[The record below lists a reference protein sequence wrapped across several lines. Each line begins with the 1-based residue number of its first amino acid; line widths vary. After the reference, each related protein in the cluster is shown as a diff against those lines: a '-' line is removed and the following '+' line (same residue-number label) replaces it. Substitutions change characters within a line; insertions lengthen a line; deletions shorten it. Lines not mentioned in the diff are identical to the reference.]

1 MSGRNDGFYIRATLR
16 GSKASRMKKLMVVVG
31 TRPNF
36 IKVTRFK
43 AVAADRGMHVDLV
56 HTGQH
61 YDEQMSTVFFD
72 QFGLVP
78 DRFLNTPQAS
88 PSAQMG
94 HIMIALEATAKEFA
108 PDLMIVPGDVNST
121 LAGALVASK
130 MGIPLGHLESGLRS
144 GDMGMPEEINRILTD
159 RITDH
164 FFVTE
169 QSGLD
174 HLKAEGRAAEDIH
187 FVGNTMIDTLVAY
200 DAQVQAATVLEDLG
214 LKPGSHV
221 LMTIHRPATVDSPE
235 ELAKLVELIAFVA
248 QDRKVV
254 FPVHPRTTAKLEATG
269 LMGRLKSLG
278 NVLLTGPMDY
288 FNFQKLIATC
298 AFVITDSGGIQEE
311 TTYRRVPCLTLRPN
325 TERPITITHGSNRLI
340 TFDLPLLQAAI
351 ADITEGHAKRGE
363 VPPLWDG
370 QATERVFDV
379 IAKL

>member
-1 MSGRNDGFYIRATLR
+1 
-16 GSKASRMKKLMVVVG
+16 MKKLMVVVG

-43 AVAADRGMHVDLV
+43 ALATERAMHVDLV

-61 YDEQMSTVFFD
+61 YDERMSTVFFD

-78 DRFLNTPQAS
+78 DRFLNTPHAS

-94 HIMIALEATAKEFA
+94 HIMIALEAVANELK
-108 PDLMIVPGDVNST
+108 PDLMLVPGDVNST
-121 LAGALVASK
+121 LAGALVANK

-144 GDMGMPEEINRILTD
+144 GDLGMPEEINRILTD

-169 QSGLD
+169 QSGID
-174 HLKAEGRAAEDIH
+174 HLKAEGRPGEDIH
-187 FVGNTMIDTLVAY
+187 FTGNTMIDTLVAY
-200 DAQVQAATVLEDLG
+200 DAQVQAATVLQDLELNTG
-214 LKPGSHV
+214 GHV
-221 LMTIHRPATVDSPE
+221 LMTIHRPATVDSPV
-235 ELAKLVELIAFVA
+235 ELAKLTDLIAFVA
-248 QDRKVV
+248 GERPVV

-269 LMGRLKSLG
+269 LMARLKELK
-278 NVLLTGPMDY
+278 NLRITGPMDY

-311 TTYRRVPCLTLRPN
+311 TTYRQVPCLTLRPN
-325 TERPITITHGSNRLI
+325 TERPITLTMGSNRLI
-340 TFDLPLLQAAI
+340 SFDRPALQRAI
-351 ADITEGHAKRGE
+351 EDITDGRAQRGE

-370 QATERVFDV
+370 HATERVLDV
-379 IAKL
+379 IAAL